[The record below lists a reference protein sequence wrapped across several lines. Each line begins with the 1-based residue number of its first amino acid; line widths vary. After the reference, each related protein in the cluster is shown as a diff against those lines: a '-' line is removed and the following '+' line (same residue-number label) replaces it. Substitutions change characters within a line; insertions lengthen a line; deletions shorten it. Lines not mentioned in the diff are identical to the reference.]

1 LTQLPPQSAPDSP
14 APRRPS
20 PPTLGGLPLWLQLAA
35 TLLLLTI
42 TITYVGGEAM
52 RRSESTRLQLR
63 AKDQVEQRLALVKQR
78 LVTALKPQITPQHG
92 QQLDRLLSDFSLLSP
107 DMVQLAV
114 LDSRGQSVAHWRRP
128 GTEGEKL
135 MPLPIPIGQAGQV
148 MGSLVAGWDA
158 AAFDTAVAQSVATV
172 RWHIFLT
179 LVIAS
184 AVLLIWLRALVL
196 QPLSQAQRHL
206 LSTDERA
213 ALQPAIWLAAEFRQ
227 LLQSVHYIDEIST
240 SKEALE
246 QEMERR
252 KDAEVAL
259 VAARDEAL
267 EANRAKSAFLA
278 NMSHELRTPLN
289 AILGYSEM
297 MQEEA
302 RAREHQEYTGDL
314 ERIHTAGRHLLVL
327 INEILDLSKIE
338 AGKMELHL
346 EAFDLADVVNA
357 VVTTVEPMVNKNH
370 NTIRLLGLDS
380 VPMMRA
386 DVTKVRQ
393 ILFNLLSNAI
403 KFTEH
408 GEITLH
414 TRQQS
419 RHGVVGVEIR
429 VSDTGI
435 GLHTKDMESLFIPFQ
450 QADVS
455 TTRKYGGTGLGL
467 ALCRRLCDMM
477 QGDIGVES
485 EPGQGATFTVW
496 LPLTVVSDP
505 AAVPAPGVM
514 RNGVPDPRN
523 VRLPSTVLRH
533 LAGHERRKRIAT
545 ILTIDDDPNVLDLM
559 ARVYQRE
566 GFRPVS
572 ANSGVEGLDLAR
584 KLRPDLITL
593 DIMMPEMDGWAVLQS
608 LKDDPELCDIP
619 VIMVSIVEN
628 RPMALDIGALASLTK
643 PIAWDRLL
651 ELTRSAVRKEATPRT

>member
-1 LTQLPPQSAPDSP
+1 MTQLPRQSAPDSP
-14 APRRPS
+14 ALRRSS

-42 TITYVGGEAM
+42 IIAYAGGEAM
-52 RRSESTRLQLR
+52 RRSESERLQAR
-63 AKDQVEQRLALVKQR
+63 AKEQVEQRLALVKQR
-78 LVTALKPQITPQHG
+78 LVTALKQRITPQYG
-92 QQLDRLLSDFSLLSP
+92 QQLDRLLNDFSLLSP

-114 LDSRGQSVAHWRRP
+114 LDSGGQSVAHWRRP
-128 GTEGEKL
+128 GTEGEPL

-172 RWHIFLT
+172 RWHIFLAQ
-179 LVIAS
+179 LIAS

-196 QPLSQAQRHL
+196 KPLSQAQRHL
-206 LSTDERA
+206 LSTDEKT

-240 SKEALE
+240 SKEVLE

-302 RAREHQEYTGDL
+302 RAREHQEYTADL

-370 NTIRLLGLDS
+370 NTIKLLGLDS

-450 QADVS
+450 QADAS

-523 VRLPSTVLRH
+523 VRLPSAVLRH

-593 DIMMPEMDGWAVLQS
+593 DIMMPEMDGWAVLQR

>member
-1 LTQLPPQSAPDSP
+1 MTQLPRQSAPDSP
-14 APRRPS
+14 APRKPS

-42 TITYVGGEAM
+42 IIVYAGGEAM
-52 RRSESTRLQLR
+52 RRSESERLQAR
-63 AKDQVEQRLALVKQR
+63 AKEQVEQRLALVKQR
-78 LVTALKPQITPQHG
+78 LVTALKQRIAPQYG
-92 QQLDRLLSDFSLLSP
+92 QQLDRLLNDFSLLSP
-107 DMVQLAV
+107 DMVQLSV
-114 LDSRGQSVAHWRRP
+114 LDSGGQSVAHWRRP
-128 GTEGEKL
+128 GTEGETL
-135 MPLPIPIGQAGQV
+135 RPLPIPIGQAGQV

-158 AAFDTAVAQSVATV
+158 AAFDAAVAQAVATV

-179 LVIAS
+179 LLIAS

-196 QPLSQAQRHL
+196 KPLSQAQRHL
-206 LSTDERA
+206 LSADERT
-213 ALQPAIWLAAEFRQ
+213 ALQPTMWLAAEFRQ
-227 LLQSVHYIDEIST
+227 LLQSVHYIDEISI

-259 VAARDEAL
+259 LAARDEAL

-302 RAREHQEYTGDL
+302 RGREHQEYIGDL

-338 AGKMELHL
+338 AGKMELYL
-346 EAFDLADVVNA
+346 EAFDLADMVNA

-370 NTIRLLGLDS
+370 NTIHLRGLDS

-408 GEITLH
+408 GEITLS
-414 TRQQS
+414 TRLQS
-419 RHGVVGVEIR
+419 RHDVDGVEIR
-429 VSDTGI
+429 VSDSGI
-435 GLHTKDMESLFIPFQ
+435 GLDAKDMENLFIPFQ

-485 EPGQGATFTVW
+485 EPGQGATFSVW

-505 AAVPAPGVM
+505 GAMVAPETVGKAA
-514 RNGVPDPRN
+514 PDPKG
-523 VRLPSTVLRH
+523 VRLPPEVLRH

-572 ANSGVEGLDLAR
+572 ACSGAEGLDLAR

-628 RPMALDIGALASLTK
+628 KPMALDIGALASLTK

-651 ELTRSAVRKEATPRT
+651 ELTRSAVRKEATARS